1 MGTKLDIATEL
12 YIEARNR
19 RVYALVKEQ
28 EAIKAAQLARAQYL
42 YRKSVMEDL
51 EKLAFDL
58 KEE

>member
-1 MGTKLDIATEL
+1 METKLDIATEL

>member
-1 MGTKLDIATEL
+1 METKLDIATEL

-28 EAIKAAQLARAQYL
+28 EAIKAAQLARTEYL
-42 YRKSVMEDL
+42 DRKQEMETL